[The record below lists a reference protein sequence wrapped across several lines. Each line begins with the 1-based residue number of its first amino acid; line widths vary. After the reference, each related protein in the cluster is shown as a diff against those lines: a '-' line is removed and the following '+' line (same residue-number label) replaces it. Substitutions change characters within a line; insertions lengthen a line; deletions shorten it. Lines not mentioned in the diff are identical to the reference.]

1 MISEKQLTDWM
12 KSREGK
18 HLEFKEAKKDFDSR
32 KLVRYCAA
40 LANEGG
46 GWLVLGVANP
56 QPRRVVGTE
65 AFSNL
70 PGIERQLL
78 QRLRLRI
85 QAEELRVESKRVLV
99 LTVPSRPIG
108 TPISVD
114 GAFWMRSGEELVAM
128 TPDHLRGI
136 FDEAGPDFSAEVC
149 PDATLDD
156 LDPVAIESFRDR
168 WASHSGNKTLARR
181 PTSKLLR
188 DAELVLPGGVTYAA
202 LILLGTRSALG
213 RFLAQAEVIFEYRA
227 SARPGPANQREEFRR
242 GFFEFYDRI
251 WELVNLRN
259 DLQHFHERLVMHPV
273 PTFSEIAVREA
284 LLNAVSH
291 RDYRHPGSVFVRQ
304 FPRRIEIDSPGGF
317 PPGVTPA
324 NILDQQYPR
333 NRRIAETF
341 ARCGLVERS
350 GQGADRI
357 VEECVRHGKPL
368 PDYSRSDAHGVALV
382 LDGEIHDE
390 NFLKFLERIGE
401 EVLDTLDPHDFLVL
415 GLIAS
420 EKRLSAELRPRVLPL
435 VELGILDRTGR
446 GKPILAK
453 RYYPGMTGGS
463 VEAVER
469 DTERLRDLVTIRSHI
484 ERHHATGVPLRELLE
499 LLPSRTRDQVRGL
512 LKRLRD
518 DGVVTVRG
526 GSRNARWYPT
536 RKTGFGSENS
546 S

>member
-1 MISEKQLTDWM
+1 MISEEQLADWM

-32 KLVRYCAA
+32 KLVRYCSA

-46 GWLVLGVANP
+46 GRLVLGIANP

-78 QRLRLRI
+78 QRLRLRV
-85 QAEELRVESKRVLV
+85 QAEELHVEGKRVLV

-128 TPDHLRGI
+128 TPDHLRRI

-149 PDATLDD
+149 PNATLDD

-168 WASHSGNKTLARR
+168 WASQSGNKALARR
-181 PTSKLLR
+181 PTSQLLR

-227 SARPGPANQREEFRR
+227 SARPGPANQREEFRQ
-242 GFFEFYDRI
+242 GFFGFYDRI

-259 DLQHFHERLVMHPV
+259 DLQYFHERLVMHPV

-304 FPRRIEIDSPGGF
+304 FARRIEIDSPGGF
-317 PPGVTPA
+317 PPGVTPD

-333 NRRIAETF
+333 NRRIAEIF

-368 PDYSRSDAHGVALV
+368 PDYSRSDAHGVSLM
-382 LDGEIHDE
+382 LDGEIRDE
-390 NFLKFLERIGE
+390 DFLKFLERIGE
-401 EVLDTLDPHDFLVL
+401 DVLDTLDPHEFLVL
-415 GLIAS
+415 GSIGS
-420 EKRLSAELRPRVLPL
+420 GENPPAELKPQVLRL

-453 RYYPGMTGGS
+453 RYYSGMTRRS
-463 VEAVER
+463 AAVIELDADR
-469 DTERLRDLVTIRSHI
+469 RRDLETLREHI
-484 ERHHATGVPLRELLE
+484 EQRHAEGVPLRELLD
-499 LLPSRTRDQVRGL
+499 LLPSRTRGQVRGL
-512 LKRLRD
+512 LQRLRE
-518 DGVVTVRG
+518 DGVVTARG

-536 RKTGFGSENS
+536 R
-546 S
+546 